1 MSSKKMV
8 LYALFAIVVGAIVYL
23 AGVLNGETVVVAED
37 SNASVLEAMASLQA
51 SVDAVLEENRALHSK
66 VDALKITLAS
76 VADDVSAARDC
87 ACNNPCGYVY
97 TVTEYITVPLLVSP
111 VYTKTLYVTETVQV
125 TEVVRVPAQ
134 ESLFDSD
141 DDGTVVIRPAVTPSS
156 RTPSPTPSPSRT
168 PSATPSPSP
177 SPTPSPTRTPDAD
190 RDKGVDKPKCNQ
202 GVGNGPEGCS
212 PGKSDVTVNPR
223 HPHKP
228 NDEGQGDVPGY
239 PGRKQEA
246 KARK

>member
-1 MSSKKMV
+1 MSSRKMV
-8 LYALFAIVVGAIVYL
+8 LYTLVAILVGAVAYF
-23 AGVLNGETVVVAED
+23 AGVPHSEPVVLAED
-37 SNASVLEAMASLQA
+37 NNAAVLEAMASLQA
-51 SVDAVLEENRALHSK
+51 SVDVLLEQNKALHSK
-66 VDALKITLAS
+66 VDALELTLSS
-76 VADDVSAARDC
+76 VALDASAAREC

-111 VYTKTLYVTETVQV
+111 VYTKTVYVTETVQV

-168 PSATPSPSP
+168 P